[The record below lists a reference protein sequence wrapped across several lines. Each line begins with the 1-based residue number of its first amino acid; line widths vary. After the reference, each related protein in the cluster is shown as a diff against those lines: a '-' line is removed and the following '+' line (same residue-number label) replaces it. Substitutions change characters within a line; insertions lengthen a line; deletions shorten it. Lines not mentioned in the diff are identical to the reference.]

1 MYHIN
6 PFTLN
11 SLQRFLDAQKNQYYI
26 ALREMR
32 EGSKRSHWIWFI
44 FPQIQGLGQSPE
56 SKRYG
61 ISDLDQ
67 ARAYRSHPVLG
78 ARLREITAEVLKH
91 TDSSIR
97 TIMGGGIDV
106 KKFKS
111 SMTLF
116 DAVSPNDIFAKAL
129 ETFYGGERD
138 NKTLE
143 MITL

>member
-1 MYHIN
+1 
-6 PFTLN
+6 
-11 SLQRFLDAQKNQYYI
+11 
-26 ALREMR
+26 
-32 EGSKRSHWIWFI
+32 
-44 FPQIQGLGQSPE
+44 
-56 SKRYG
+56 
-61 ISDLDQ
+61 
-67 ARAYRSHPVLG
+67 
-78 ARLREITAEVLKH
+78 
-91 TDSSIR
+91 
-97 TIMGGGIDV
+97 MGGGIDV

>member
-44 FPQIQGLGQSPE
+44 FPQIQGLGQSSD
-56 SKRYG
+56 SKLYG
-61 ISDLDQ
+61 ISELDE
-67 ARAYRSHPVLG
+67 AKAYLSHPVLG

-138 NKTLE
+138 TKTLE
-143 MITL
+143 KITL

>member
-61 ISDLDQ
+61 ISDLEE
-67 ARAYRSHPVLG
+67 AKTYLSHPVLG